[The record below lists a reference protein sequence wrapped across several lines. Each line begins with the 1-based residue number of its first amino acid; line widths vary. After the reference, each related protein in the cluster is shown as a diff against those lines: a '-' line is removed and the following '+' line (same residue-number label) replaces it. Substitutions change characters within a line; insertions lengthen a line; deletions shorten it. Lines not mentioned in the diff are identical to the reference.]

1 MTPKENNS
9 RAKRSGV
16 HQGGETNDATKNT
29 DQHRQSAEL
38 SPRVRGSL
46 PNPTE
51 LSQQLEKEIFDSM
64 SDDSYIKT
72 VIPTEQHLASCGLMA
87 IWRKKDRERTAR
99 ILYRKRLDRMVQ
111 DVR

>member
-1 MTPKENNS
+1 MTPKENSS
-9 RAKRSGV
+9 RARHSGAD
-16 HQGGETNDATKNT
+16 QGGETNDAAKNT
-29 DQHRQSAEL
+29 ERHRQGVGL

>member
-9 RAKRSGV
+9 QAKHSGV
-16 HQGGETNDATKNT
+16 DQGGETNDAAKNT
-29 DQHRQSAEL
+29 QKHRQYLVL

-87 IWRKKDRERTAR
+87 IWRKKDRERISR
-99 ILYRKRLDRMVQ
+99 ILYRRGLDRVVR